1 MRLMGAV
8 KETAVAQVAM
18 EKVMIVIFVIM
29 MILMIAAMMTTPCEM
44 KKIPICIRT
53 IYRMMWTLRI
63 MRKHLQMVTVNRQDR
78 LVRPQV
84 VRMRLRKQRVKQKD
98 LMK

>member
-18 EKVMIVIFVIM
+18 ENVMMVIFVIM
-29 MILMIAAMMTTPCEM
+29 MIHMIAAMMTTPCEM
-44 KKIPICIRT
+44 KKIPICMRT
-53 IYRMMWTLRI
+53 IYRMMWTLWI
-63 MRKHLQMVTVNRQDR
+63 MRKHLQMVTANWLDR
-78 LVRPQV
+78 LVLPQI
-84 VRMRLRKQRVKQKD
+84 VRVRLQKQRVKQKD